1 MGGKGFRETA
11 DNGEEEM
18 KAQKNKY
25 NWFHASRFTLQA
37 LSVLLVA
44 CSVQLVSCGYTT
56 RSMISD
62 KFKTIYIVP
71 FVNKIDITKE
81 ADAGYKYRIY
91 RPMLETDI
99 TKKVTN
105 KYLFDGNLRP
115 VKTESADLILKGE
128 LVEFRRDPLRYTD
141 NDEVEEYRINI
152 IVNISLWDKKEDKLV
167 WQENNFTGDYTYFT
181 SFTTSGTPKSEDV
194 AVNEALDDLAR
205 RIVERTVEQ
214 W

>member
-1 MGGKGFRETA
+1 MGSNGLRKTT
-11 DNGEEEM
+11 DIGEEEM
-18 KAQKNKY
+18 K
-25 NWFHASRFTLQA
+25 RRILQRKT
-37 LSVLLVA
+37 VLLVTILLLISA
-44 CSVQLVSCGYTT
+44 ITGCGYTT
-56 RSMISD
+56 RSMISS
-62 KFKTIYIVP
+62 KFHTIYITP
-71 FVNKIDITKE
+71 FVNKVDITRE
-81 ADAGYKYRIY
+81 TDAANKYRIY

-152 IVNISLWDKKEDKLV
+152 VVNISLWDRKENTLV
-167 WQENNFTGDYTYFT
+167 WQENNFTGDFTYFT

-194 AVNEALDDLAR
+194 AVNDALDDLAR